1 MQYRKKTG
9 RTPGVCHRLPGF
21 ALKFRPC
28 CIPLPGHTPENTG
41 NLYRQYNRQDVRFM
55 EKESKFA
62 EKQDKHEEKDI
73 CYGRRARNRE
83 KHC

>member
-1 MQYRKKTG
+1 MQYCKK
-9 RTPGVCHRLPGF
+9 RDEPRESAIRLPGF

-28 CIPLPGHTPENTG
+28 CIPLPGRTPGNTG
-41 NLYRQYNRQDVRFM
+41 NYIRRYNRQDVRFM
-55 EKESKFA
+55 GKGSKFA

-73 CYGRRARNRE
+73 CYGRRARNRK